1 MLWLRTSFCPTLQET
16 EGVQTITNELLDAAD
31 AAADD
36 GLPRR
41 GYTLLGVDACASLQH
56 PSNRASLTSYAQTRG
71 LTLVFG
77 ERTGEALRPRAI
89 ERLIFPRDEA
99 SACLS
104 RALASAPG
112 WNDPHVHLSLN
123 TRSQP
128 HQPQQQQQQL
138 GGRAPYA
145 GARAAS
151 ASSTAAVPRTFEER
165 LRALRVRFAQ
175 ACMHRRPLVLSP
187 FPLAPRP
194 AASLAPAPAR
204 VTARAAQAE
213 HARLVSLLTDR
224 HALALHAS
232 PFNTSAAAAIAQRH
246 PLRIAA
252 GAEGVQAWVR
262 HMAPRGS
269 SYGVR
274 HMSAAAV
281 SAAARALPIS
291 SQSHPNLVPI
301 SSQSP
306 NLAPISSLLL
316 VNTNAYAARA
326 VLPWDA
332 MAPHPMESLFAVRAW
347 NYDDGAASG
356 AASGANGSRAVTGAV
371 TGAALMGPSAGMAA
385 AAAGRWRLRPGDV
398 ASAPGRRLAPVG
410 GHGGGSRG
418 SDGGGGGGG
427 GDGHG
432 GAVVPLGVPLT
443 AMLRS
448 LEVPPLDVMLL
459 ILFPACKCS
468 PRRPSLPT
476 GAAPRCDPSHPLPLR
491 RRRRRLCCG

>member
-1 MLWLRTSFCPTLQET
+1 MMRLRTSFCPTLQET

-104 RALASAPG
+104 RARASAPG

-194 AASLAPAPAR
+194 SASLAAAPR
-204 VTARAAQAE
+204 RCGRCARASIG
-213 HARLVSLLTDR
+213 ARWR
-224 HALALHAS
+224 
-232 PFNTSAAAAIAQRH
+232 PWRRQR
-246 PLRIAA
+246 P
-252 GAEGVQAWVR
+252 
-262 HMAPRGS
+262 P
-269 SYGVR
+269 
-274 HMSAAAV
+274 
-281 SAAARALPIS
+281 
-291 SQSHPNLVPI
+291 
-301 SSQSP
+301 
-306 NLAPISSLLL
+306 
-316 VNTNAYAARA
+316 
-326 VLPWDA
+326 
-332 MAPHPMESLFAVRAW
+332 
-347 NYDDGAASG
+347 
-356 AASGANGSRAVTGAV
+356 
-371 TGAALMGPSAGMAA
+371 AA
-385 AAAGRWRLRPGDV
+385 AAA
-398 ASAPGRRLAPVG
+398 AAA
-410 GHGGGSRG
+410 
-418 SDGGGGGGG
+418 
-427 GDGHG
+427 
-432 GAVVPLGVPLT
+432 AT
-443 AMLRS
+443 AMAGR
-448 LEVPPLDVMLL
+448 
-459 ILFPACKCS
+459 
-468 PRRPSLPT
+468 
-476 GAAPRCDPSHPLPLR
+476 
-491 RRRRRLCCG
+491 